1 MVVFPNAK
9 INIGLNIVGKRADGF
24 HNLETIFYPV
34 QIKDALEIIQS
45 EESEEI
51 KFTSSG
57 NSVQG
62 NDTDNLCVKAFQLI
76 KKDFP
81 QISHIKMHLHKHIP
95 MGAGMGGG
103 SSDASSVL
111 LLLNKLFG
119 LHISTEKLQKY
130 ALQLGSDCP
139 FFITNKPCFAGG
151 RGEELQEVDM
161 DFSHYKLL
169 IVHPGIHVNTAEAFK
184 GLDQNNFSVPGELQN
199 NISLDIGSWRNSV
212 RNDFEFSVFKQYP
225 EIESIK
231 NTLYEAGA
239 VYSSM
244 SGSGSAVYGIFP
256 KNTSTDKIKF
266 PAHYFC
272 QLV

>member
-9 INIGLNIVGKRADGF
+9 INLGLNITGKRTDGF

-45 EESEEI
+45 EASEKI
-51 KFTSSG
+51 IFTSSG

-62 NDTDNLCVKAFQLI
+62 NDTDNLCVKAFQLLKI
-76 KKDFP
+76 DFP
-81 QISHIKMHLHKHIP
+81 QIPHIKMHLHKHIP

-111 LLLNKLFG
+111 LLLNKLFN
-119 LHISTEKLQKY
+119 LQISTNTLQEY

-139 FFITNKPCFAGG
+139 FFITNKPCFASG
-151 RGEELQEVDM
+151 RGEQLQAIDVDL
-161 DFSHYKLL
+161 SNYQIL

-184 GLDQNNFSVPGELQN
+184 AFDQNNFSVPGELQK
-199 NISLDIGSWRNSV
+199 NISLEIGSWKNSV
-212 RNDFEFSVFKQYP
+212 RNDFEISVFKQYP
-225 EIESIK
+225 EIASIK
-231 NTLYEAGA
+231 NTLYESGA

-244 SGSGSAVYGIFP
+244 SGSGSAVYGLFT
-256 KNTSTDKIKF
+256 KNASPDKIKF
-266 PAHYFC
+266 PVHYFC